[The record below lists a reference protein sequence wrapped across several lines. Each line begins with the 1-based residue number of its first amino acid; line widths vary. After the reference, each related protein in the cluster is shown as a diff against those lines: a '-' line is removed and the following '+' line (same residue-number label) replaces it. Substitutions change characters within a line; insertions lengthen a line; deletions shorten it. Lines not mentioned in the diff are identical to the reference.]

1 METPVADYLPR
12 QYQMRLKARELVTS
26 FTDDE
31 LREMGC
37 DPDKLREWMSK
48 LTRPAGRTSGFPPPG
63 PKVVQVTE
71 VNVKDLDGD

>member
-1 METPVADYLPR
+1 VADYLPR
-12 QYQMRLKARELVTS
+12 QYLMRLKARQLVTS

-48 LTRPAGRTSGFPPPG
+48 LHGSPRSGGESRP
-63 PKVVQVTE
+63 TE
-71 VNVKDLDGD
+71 MVIRVENVSNPDAD